1 MTPLRIRRRISL
13 HLTAPVVLALTAAAC
28 GGDAKETRALGEQA
42 RATAVAAPAT
52 ASSAAASNPDSTGA
66 EVVTIRGLTG
76 GDRACYVDLEG
87 TGVAR
92 SPQEAAFAVC
102 ERKELV
108 GRRVRLSR
116 MRTWVLAASCEGD
129 PECARR
135 DTVDLIVS
143 AEPVPEGAAPAS
155 APGNR

>member
-1 MTPLRIRRRISL
+1 MTPLRFRRSIRT
-13 HLTAPVVLALTAAAC
+13 HLTAPVVLALAAAAC
-28 GGDAKETRALGEQA
+28 GRDAKETRAIGEQA
-42 RATAVAAPAT
+42 RATAAAAPA
-52 ASSAAASNPDSTGA
+52 AAPQAAAGSPDSTGA
-66 EVVTIRGLTG
+66 EVVTIRGLTD

-92 SPQEAAFAVC
+92 SPQEASFALC

-143 AEPVPEGAAPAS
+143 AEPVPEGAAPTP
-155 APGNR
+155 APANR